1 MSDSVAGTA
10 ELAPATELRADALII
25 GYVGFAHLI
34 SHFFQLVLPPLFPWL
49 RLEFGYSYAQLG
61 VMMSVLFVLS
71 GVGQVVAGFLVDH
84 YGAFKTLCAGLVC
97 RASLQVDG
105 KLTSRQHAEL
115 SFRQGRFNI
124 RDESTNG
131 TYVVEEDG
139 TRRHLRREEGVLVGN
154 GTLGF
159 GSWPEDDPG
168 GSVRYMTKG

>member
-1 MSDSVAGTA
+1 MFPDVHPIETIEAEAWNGKLEIFKMPWEQSGDETQISSHVIKPKTA
-10 ELAPATELRADALII
+10 VEQA
-25 GYVGFAHLI
+25 
-34 SHFFQLVLPPLFPWL
+34 LVL
-49 RLEFGYSYAQLG
+49 EYNGANYTIDSNNTG
-61 VMMSVLFVLS
+61 CV
-71 GVGQVVAGFLVDH
+71 VGRGR
-84 YGAFKTLCAGLVC
+84 